1 MDTAFNN
8 SFKHQQIDVKGI
20 SVHLVEAGKN
30 SKQRILFLHGYPENW
45 RAFENVMNILKDDYH
60 LLAIDLP
67 GIGKSEKIT
76 SSDKLSI
83 AAFLNDLIEKL
94 NLKNIILAGHDCGGM
109 ITYSFIRHFAS
120 KISKAIIMSTAVPGV
135 APWEE
140 VKRNPHIWHFAFY
153 AIPDLP
159 ESLIEGKQGLLFD
172 YYFDSLTFIKD
183 AFSADKRKS
192 YADAYS
198 NPLSLKTSFD
208 WYRAFPEDEKEN
220 ANYIEV
226 NIPVLYLKGD
236 KDFGDIKKYVE
247 GFKKSGLK
255 NITGELIT
263 NSGHFIS
270 EEQPNEVA
278 IALERFIKQ
287 KSK

>member
-1 MDTAFNN
+1 MDTAFN

-20 SVHLVEAGKN
+20 SIHLVESGNK
-30 SKQRILFLHGYPENW
+30 SKQTILFLHGYPENW
-45 RAFENVMNILKDDYH
+45 RAFENIMYILKNDYH

-94 NLKNIILAGHDCGGM
+94 NLKNIILVGHDCGGM
-109 ITYSFIRHFAS
+109 ITYSFIRHFAN
-120 KISKAIIMSTAVPGV
+120 KIAKAIITSTAVPAV
-135 APWEE
+135 EPWEE

-153 AIPDLP
+153 AIPNLP
-159 ESLIEGKQGLLFD
+159 ESLIEGKQRLLFD

-183 AFSADKRKS
+183 AFSVDKRKS
-192 YADAYS
+192 YADAYA

-208 WYRAFPEDEKEN
+208 WYRAFPKDEKDN

-236 KDFGDIKKYVE
+236 KDFGDIKNYVE

-255 NITGELIT
+255 NITGESIA
-263 NSGHFIS
+263 NSGHFTF
-270 EEQPNEVA
+270 EEQPYEVA
-278 IALERFIKQ
+278 IALDSFIKQ

>member
-1 MDTAFNN
+1 MDTAFN
-8 SFKHQQIDVKGI
+8 SFKHQQIDVNGLSI
-20 SVHLVEAGKN
+20 HLVEAGKN
-30 SKQRILFLHGYPENW
+30 SKQTILFLHGYPENW
-45 RAFENVMNILKDDYH
+45 RAFENIMNILKNDYH

-83 AAFLNDLIEKL
+83 AVFINDLIEKL
-94 NLKNIILAGHDCGGM
+94 NLKDIILVGHDCGGM

-120 KISKAIIMSTAVPGV
+120 KISKAIIMSTAVPAV
-135 APWEE
+135 EPWED

-153 AIPDLP
+153 ATPNLP
-159 ESLIEGKQGLLFD
+159 ESLIEGRQGLLFD

-183 AFSADKRKS
+183 VFSADKRKS
-192 YADAYS
+192 YADAYA

-208 WYRAFPEDEKEN
+208 WYRAFPKDEKDN
-220 ANYIEV
+220 THYIEV

-236 KDFGDIKKYVE
+236 KDFGDIQNYVE

-278 IALERFIKQ
+278 TAIDNFIKQ
-287 KSK
+287 KK